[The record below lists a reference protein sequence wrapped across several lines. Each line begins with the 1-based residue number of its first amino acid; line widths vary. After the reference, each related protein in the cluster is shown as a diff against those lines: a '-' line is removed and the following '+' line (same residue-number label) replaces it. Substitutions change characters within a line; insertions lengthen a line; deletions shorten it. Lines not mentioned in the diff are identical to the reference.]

1 MPAKEK
7 YFVES
12 FGRGEAGRVLT
23 DLVPLSYGSEVC
35 APGHAA
41 SGLRDYYMIHYVVSG
56 RGRFDYR
63 GETYAPGAGQIFIVS
78 PGEWHRYVADER
90 EPWHYVW
97 ICFRGTRAADLATRP
112 PVQRYTG
119 DAFRRLLRCGE
130 YGSAAAEYAVSCL
143 FEVLSFILRETRAG
157 GAEGEGDG
165 YAERARRMVDTLYMM
180 PITVGGI
187 AAQLSIDR
195 RYLPRLFRARYGITL
210 REYLTRV
217 RMENAARLLR
227 EGYNAEEAGRLSG
240 YDDPVNFYR
249 MFKRSFGEGA
259 AAYRRRIAAA
269 AGDTG
274 EKSKFYKQENK
285 S

>member
-1 MPAKEK
+1 MSGEEK

-12 FGRGEAGRVLT
+12 FASGSGGRDLS
-23 DLVPLSYGSEVC
+23 DLVPLFYGNEAC

-41 SGLRDYYMIHYVVSG
+41 SGLRDYYMLHYIVSG
-56 RGRFDYR
+56 RGRFEYR
-63 GETYAPGAGQIFIVS
+63 GTTYTPGAGELFIVC
-78 PGEWHRYVADER
+78 PGEWHRYVADAE
-90 EPWHYVW
+90 EPWHYAW
-97 ICFRGTRAADLATRP
+97 ICFRGTRAADLESVA
-112 PVQRYTG
+112 PVQSYTG

-143 FEVLSFILRETRAG
+143 FEVLSFILREARV
-157 GAEGEGDG
+157 GERDG

-180 PITVGGI
+180 PITVGSI

-217 RMENAARLLR
+217 RMDNAARFLR
-227 EGYNAEEAGRLSG
+227 EGYNAEEAGRLAG

-249 MFKRSFGEGA
+249 MFKRTHGVGA

-269 AGDTG
+269 EGG
-274 EKSKFYKQENK
+274 EGPKK
-285 S
+285 